1 MYIAEPATLEDEG
14 IILRSGLTPTDMM
27 CIRGDFTLYDAKAS
41 RLAVAF
47 LAKSTHHTPEEIPAL
62 VYELVE
68 KNFTKTSSAFCW
80 KIVSARQKAMPTQM
94 RSTFWQ
100 KNVFVFPKT
109 DRTTLII

>member
-1 MYIAEPATLEDEG
+1 MLFLLFLVFTLFQFGAHGPLRSGIEFQGLDFLLQRLEDEG

-68 KNFTKTSSAFCW
+68 KKLYNPLR
-80 KIVSARQKAMPTQM
+80 IY
-94 RSTFWQ
+94 
-100 KNVFVFPKT
+100 
-109 DRTTLII
+109 LIRLILLLS